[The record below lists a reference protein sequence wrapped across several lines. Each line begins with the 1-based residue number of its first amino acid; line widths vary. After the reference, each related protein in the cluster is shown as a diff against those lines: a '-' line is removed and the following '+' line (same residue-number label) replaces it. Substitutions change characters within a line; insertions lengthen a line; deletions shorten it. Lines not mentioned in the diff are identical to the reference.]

1 MKDDIFFTNIIF
13 LACHLNFLE
22 LQCPH
27 LYSEGLDESQ
37 LSSLFQSPMLVNL
50 RIYLQRHIWNYVF
63 GVNIVSISS
72 VSA

>member
-1 MKDDIFFTNIIF
+1 MKDDIFFTNIF
-13 LACHLNFLE
+13 LAYHLNFLE

-27 LYSEGLDESQ
+27 LYSDRLVESY

-50 RIYLQRHIWNYVF
+50 RIYLKRHIWNYVF